1 MTTFSNQ
8 NKLLWV
14 EIAIENDLKFSARRE
29 KRMVA
34 LQSRLI
40 TELNHLFVIMNDM
53 NSDDN
58 LSKEDDNHAISPMR
72 HCQTATG
79 KTVYGG

>member
-1 MTTFSNQ
+1 
-8 NKLLWV
+8 
-14 EIAIENDLKFSARRE
+14 
-29 KRMVA
+29 MVA

-40 TELNHLFVIMNDM
+40 TELNHLFVIMNYM

-58 LSKEDDNHAISPMR
+58 LSKEDDNHAISPML

>member
-1 MTTFSNQ
+1 
-8 NKLLWV
+8 
-14 EIAIENDLKFSARRE
+14 
-29 KRMVA
+29 MVA

-72 HCQTATG
+72 HCQTATRRSMG
-79 KTVYGG
+79 VDLGPDAPTPGRGLYHG

>member
-1 MTTFSNQ
+1 MTVFSKE

-14 EIAIENDLKFSARRE
+14 EIAIENDFKCSARRE

-34 LQSRLI
+34 LRSRLI
-40 TELNHLFVIMNDM
+40 TELNHLFIIMNDM

-58 LSKEDDNHAISPMR
+58 ISKEDDNHAISPMR
-72 HCQTATG
+72 HCQTVTG

>member
-1 MTTFSNQ
+1 M
-8 NKLLWV
+8 
-14 EIAIENDLKFSARRE
+14 SARRE

-58 LSKEDDNHAISPMR
+58 LSK
-72 HCQTATG
+72 
-79 KTVYGG
+79 

>member
-1 MTTFSNQ
+1 
-8 NKLLWV
+8 
-14 EIAIENDLKFSARRE
+14 
-29 KRMVA
+29 MVA
-34 LQSRLI
+34 LRSRLI

-58 LSKEDDNHAISPMR
+58 LSKEDDNHAISHMR

>member
-1 MTTFSNQ
+1 
-8 NKLLWV
+8 
-14 EIAIENDLKFSARRE
+14 
-29 KRMVA
+29 MVA
-34 LQSRLI
+34 LQSSLI

>member
-1 MTTFSNQ
+1 
-8 NKLLWV
+8 
-14 EIAIENDLKFSARRE
+14 
-29 KRMVA
+29 MVA
-34 LQSRLI
+34 LRSRLI

-72 HCQTATG
+72 H
-79 KTVYGG
+79 

>member
-1 MTTFSNQ
+1 
-8 NKLLWV
+8 
-14 EIAIENDLKFSARRE
+14 
-29 KRMVA
+29 MVV

-40 TELNHLFVIMNDM
+40 AELNHLFVIMNDM

-72 HCQTATG
+72 HCQTTG
-79 KTVYGG
+79 KTVYGGVDIGPDAPTPGRGLYHGGDYGKSCC

>member
-1 MTTFSNQ
+1 
-8 NKLLWV
+8 
-14 EIAIENDLKFSARRE
+14 
-29 KRMVA
+29 MVA

-58 LSKEDDNHAISPMR
+58 LAKEDDNFFLSFFY
-72 HCQTATG
+72 T
-79 KTVYGG
+79 

>member
-1 MTTFSNQ
+1 
-8 NKLLWV
+8 
-14 EIAIENDLKFSARRE
+14 
-29 KRMVA
+29 MVA
-34 LQSRLI
+34 LRSRLI

-79 KTVYGG
+79 KKVYGG

>member
-1 MTTFSNQ
+1 
-8 NKLLWV
+8 
-14 EIAIENDLKFSARRE
+14 
-29 KRMVA
+29 MVA
-34 LQSRLI
+34 LRSRLI

-72 HCQTATG
+72 HCQTVTG

>member
-1 MTTFSNQ
+1 
-8 NKLLWV
+8 
-14 EIAIENDLKFSARRE
+14 
-29 KRMVA
+29 
-34 LQSRLI
+34 
-40 TELNHLFVIMNDM
+40 MNDM

-79 KTVYGG
+79 KTVYWVDLGPDAPTPGRGLYHGGDTESRVANPES